1 MNWLSKLRLYA
12 QAAAALR
19 GPNVQGLPLIPKS
32 FRPSAPANRS
42 AYNQFILWIKR
53 LGLPRAGWIVD
64 VGANHGDFAQ
74 AASACH
80 PDAQV
85 LLVEPLPTLHQELER
100 RCRERPHRWRLAPC
114 ALGSQ
119 PGQAT
124 LHIDPQQDGIGSLVG
139 FSPEYL
145 AANPSAQ
152 PTQKIACQVRTLD
165 DLCIEHGIQAIDLLK
180 IDVEGFEFETLEGAA
195 RALRVTQ
202 AILIELSLVRRRE
215 DTEPL
220 ARLLTLLNQ
229 VGLRLVELYPSLYA
243 SQAPWLPVEFNV
255 LARRA

>member
-1 MNWLSKLRLYA
+1 MNWFSKLRLYA

-19 GPNVQGLPLIPKS
+19 GPNLQGLPLIPKS
-32 FRPSAPANRS
+32 FRPGAPANRA
-42 AYNQFILWIKR
+42 AYNQFVLWIKR
-53 LGLPRAGWIVD
+53 LELPRAGWIVD

-85 LLVEPLPTLHQELER
+85 LLVEPLPTLHPELER
-100 RCRERPHRWRLAPC
+100 RCRERPGRWRLAPC

-124 LHIDPQQDGIGSLVG
+124 LHVDPQQDGIGSLLG
-139 FSPEYL
+139 FSQEYL
-145 AANPSAQ
+145 AANPSAK
-152 PTQKIACQVRTLD
+152 PKQKIDCQVRTLD
-165 DLCIEHGIQAIDLLK
+165 DLCTEHGIQAIDLLK

-202 AILIELSLVRRRE
+202 SMVIELSVVRRR
-215 DTEPL
+215 DAIEPL

-229 VGLRLVELYPSLYA
+229 VGLRLVELYPSLCT
-243 SQAPWLPVEFNV
+243 SQAPWLPIEFNV